1 VGARVPQALPSGLP
15 TTSRPLKPESAGGGA
30 MPGLS
35 EHEQRLLDQI
45 ERALYAED
53 PKFASNVRGA
63 RMRSPSRRRRIQ
75 GIALFAVGL
84 VLLVGGVILPFLW
97 GIPIVSVIGFLLMFA
112 GTVVALFARG
122 RGADGRGGASA
133 GRLSAGNGARSTLA
147 QRMEQR
153 FRRRFEDH

>member
-1 VGARVPQALPSGLP
+1 
-15 TTSRPLKPESAGGGA
+15 
-30 MPGLS
+30 MPLS

-63 RMRSPSRRRRIQ
+63 RMRSLPQRRRIQ
-75 GIALFAVGL
+75 GIALFALGL
-84 VLLVGGVILPFLW
+84 LLLIAGVVLPYRLVGIPVI
-97 GIPIVSVIGFLLMFA
+97 SVVGFLVMFA
-112 GTVVALFARG
+112 GAILAIFSRRPGDGG
-122 RGADGRGGASA
+122 RRPASVDRSPGAQ
-133 GRLSAGNGARSTLA
+133 NRSTLA